1 MKNKVPDVLDAKGT
15 QNISIIL
22 STFQLS
28 LDETLEAL
36 CEWDEDKLDVEAIQK
51 LKNIKANMVD
61 SMESIKAYNGDWS
74 DLPEIQAFV
83 INISRIPLFE
93 KRIDAITFK
102 YNFDVEY
109 TLLSDNVNLL
119 KQSYDAISTN
129 VKFKQIIRIILDVGN
144 FLNYK
149 TSKGNS
155 FGFKLQT
162 LKNMSGLKSKKI
174 DGK

>member
-1 MKNKVPDVLDAKGT
+1 MKKNKIVNVLDARGS

-28 LDETLEAL
+28 LDDALEAL
-36 CEWDEDKLDVEAIQK
+36 RECDEDKLDAEVIQK

-61 SMESIKAYNGDWS
+61 SLESIKQYTGDCS
-74 DLPEIQAFV
+74 DLSEIESFV
-83 INISRIPLFE
+83 VSLSRIPLYE
-93 KRIDAITFK
+93 KRIDSVAFK
-102 YNFDVEY
+102 YNFDIEY

-119 KQSYDAISTN
+119 KQAYDAISSN
-129 VKFKQIIRIILDVGN
+129 NKFKQIMRIILDVGN

-149 TSKGNS
+149 TPKGNS

-162 LKNMSGLKSKKI
+162 LKNMSGFKSK
-174 DGK
+174 